1 MMEKKILIIDDEPD
15 IITMIETIFKTKNF
29 TVISANNGANGL
41 EKVYSEKP
49 DLIILDLMM
58 PVLSGLE
65 VCKKLRSDDEK
76 KNIPIL
82 VMSALGSKS
91 DRPEDFWKA
100 GLKSDDFI
108 AKPFDPLLLLGRVEY
123 LLRKKQYVSTK
134 HREPTE
140 TSEKPYPERPEDVVK
155 AFIESWNTEDFTTE
169 FRTLSN
175 EMTGGLSLKEY
186 IARRKQCYLDTNG
199 RDIKQYLEQVL
210 TSDADNYNAT
220 IVCKRSDEFKGQKK
234 FKKEVYKLK
243 RIKNKWII
251 STVTSK
257 PL

>member
-1 MMEKKILIIDDEPD
+1 
-15 IITMIETIFKTKNF
+15 
-29 TVISANNGANGL
+29 
-41 EKVYSEKP
+41 
-49 DLIILDLMM
+49 
-58 PVLSGLE
+58 
-65 VCKKLRSDDEK
+65 
-76 KNIPIL
+76 
-82 VMSALGSKS
+82 
-91 DRPEDFWKA
+91 
-100 GLKSDDFI
+100 
-108 AKPFDPLLLLGRVEY
+108 
-123 LLRKKQYVSTK
+123 
-134 HREPTE
+134 
-140 TSEKPYPERPEDVVK
+140 VK
-155 AFIESWNTEDFTTE
+155 AFIESWNAEDFTTE